1 MVNMND
7 VGLKQVNDTVV
18 VQGLYDDFGQM
29 LKGTAPT
36 LDMANSSQKLEGKD
50 TASPKSLGRSTPTVD
65 LNALFGFRTLVLG
78 DGVIR
83 EYGNLVILCSQM
95 GCKTPE
101 MSGHAAA
108 RPAADVR
115 RNRTD
120 LQNSH
125 TMDLPSSLCRIKP

>member
-1 MVNMND
+1 MVNMNN
-7 VGLKQVNDTVV
+7 VGLKQVDDTVV
-18 VQGLYDDFGQM
+18 VQGLYDDFRPM

-36 LDMANSSQKLEGKD
+36 LDLGNLSQKLGVKD
-50 TASPKSLGRSTPTVD
+50 TASPKSLGRSTPTID
-65 LNALFGFRTLVLG
+65 LNALFDFRTLVLS

-83 EYGNLVILCSQM
+83 EYGNLVILRSQM
-95 GCKTPE
+95 GCKIPE

-115 RNRTD
+115 RDRTD

-125 TMDLPSSLCRIKP
+125 TMDLPSSLFRIKP

>member
-7 VGLKQVNDTVV
+7 VGLKQVDDTVI
-18 VQGLYDDFGQM
+18 VQGLHDDSRQM

-36 LDMANSSQKLEGKD
+36 LDTANISQKLGVKD
-50 TASPKSLGRSTPTVD
+50 TASPNSLDRSTPAID
-65 LNALFGFRTLVLG
+65 LNTLLGLRPFVLG
-78 DGVIR
+78 DGVICQH
-83 EYGNLVILCSQM
+83 GNLVIPSSQM
-95 GCKTPE
+95 GYKTPE
-101 MSGHAAA
+101 MGGDAAA

-125 TMDLPSSLCRIKP
+125 DMDLLSSPFRIKA